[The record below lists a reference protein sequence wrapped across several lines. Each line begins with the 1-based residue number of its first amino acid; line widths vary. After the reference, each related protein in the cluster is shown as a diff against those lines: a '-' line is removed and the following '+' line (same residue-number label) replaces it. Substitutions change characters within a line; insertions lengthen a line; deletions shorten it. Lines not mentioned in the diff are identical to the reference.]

1 MEWNGMPWQWSMTIM
16 QNPLDFYR
24 FFRDELDC
32 HYIQFTPIVER
43 LSSRADGLRLSSL
56 KQKDGELAPFSIT
69 PEQWGNFLCT
79 IFDEWVLND
88 VGNYY
93 IQLFD
98 STLAN
103 WVGQQPGVCS
113 LAKYCGH
120 AAVMEFNGDVYACD
134 HFVFPEYKLGNIY
147 QKTLVEM
154 MYGKE
159 QETFGVMKHNSLPQQ
174 CLNCSYEFACHGE
187 CPKNRFM
194 LSKDGELGLNYL
206 CKGYY
211 QFFDHVAP
219 YMDFMK
225 KEYLAERAPAN
236 VMEWAREKRNK

>member
-1 MEWNGMPWQWSMTIM
+1 MGEF
-16 QNPLDFYR
+16 PLY
-24 FFRDELDC
+24 
-32 HYIQFTPIVER
+32 H
-43 LSSRADGLRLSSL
+43 
-56 KQKDGELAPFSIT
+56 
-69 PEQWGNFLCT
+69 
-79 IFDEWVLND
+79 FDEWVLND

-103 WVGQQPGVCS
+103 WVGQQPGICS
-113 LAKYCGH
+113 LAKYCGY

-154 MYGKE
+154 MYSKE
-159 QETFGVMKHNSLPQQ
+159 QETFGAMKHNSLPQQ

-194 LSKDGELGLNYL
+194 LSKDGEPGLNYL

-236 VMEWAREKRNK
+236 VMEWARERRNK